1 MINWHESMEQ
11 TYEFYKVDPNT
22 WRDSERITAITD
34 CTITRDSTNS
44 TLGSVSIGMT
54 EDIGECYI
62 RVYLSV
68 NQNEEKRKFPLG
80 TFLIQTPYVSFDGKS
95 TSISVD
101 GYTPLIELKN
111 SKPPIG
117 YSILKGQPIMSAVSL
132 ISREQLRAP
141 VVMTDSSH
149 TLEADF
155 VASLD
160 EDWLTFNTD
169 LMSSAKYSYML
180 DEMGNVLFQP
190 DQTTSSLQPVY
201 TYTDD
206 NSSIL
211 YPSFKDERDLYGIPN
226 VVEVVYSSSLGYRFS
241 RIVNDDENSIVSTKS
256 RGREIVHRVTN
267 PNFSGIPTQ
276 DMLDEYATQLLKS
289 LSSLSH
295 KITYSHAFNTTRIG
309 DCVVL
314 NYTRAGIRNVKARIT
329 SQSIKCVTGCS
340 IEETAVYSEKLWR

>member
-22 WRDSERITAITD
+22 WRDSERITSITG
-34 CTITRDSTNS
+34 CTITRDATNS
-44 TLGSVSIGMT
+44 TLGSVSVDMT

-62 RVYLSV
+62 RVYLAV
-68 NQNEEKRKFPLG
+68 IQNEESRKFPLG
-80 TFLIQTPYVSFDGKS
+80 TFLIQTPHVSFNGKYV
-95 TSISVD
+95 SISVD

-117 YSILKGQPIMSAVSL
+117 YSILKGQPIMNTVSL
-132 ISREQLRAP
+132 ISREHLRAP

-149 TLEADF
+149 MLESDF

-180 DEMGNVLFQP
+180 DEMGTVLFQP
-190 DQTTSSLQPVY
+190 DQNTASLQPVE

-226 VVEVVYSSSLGYRFS
+226 VVEVIYSSTLGYRFS

-256 RGREIVHRVTN
+256 RGREIVHRVTDAK
-267 PNFSGIPTQ
+267 FTGIPTQ
-276 DMLDEYATQLLKS
+276 KMLDEYATQLLKN

-314 NYTRAGIRNVKARIT
+314 NYARAGVHNVKARII
-329 SQSIKCVTGCS
+329 SQSIRCVTGCS
-340 IEETAVYSEKLWR
+340 IEETAIYTERLWR

>member
-22 WRDSERITAITD
+22 WRDYERITTITD
-34 CTITRDSTNS
+34 CTITRDASNS
-44 TLGSVSIGMT
+44 TLGSVSVSMT

-62 RVYLSV
+62 RVYLAV
-68 NQNEEKRKFPLG
+68 TQNEESRKFPLG
-80 TFLIQTPYVSFDGKS
+80 TFLIQTPHISFDGKC

-117 YSILKGQPIMSAVSL
+117 YSILKGQPIMSTVSL

-149 TLEADF
+149 ILESDF

-160 EDWLTFNTD
+160 EDWLTFNSD

-180 DEMGNVLFQP
+180 DEMGRVLFEP
-190 DQTTSSLQPVY
+190 SQTTSSLQPVY

-226 VVEVVYSSSLGYRFS
+226 VVEVIYSSSLGYRYS

-267 PNFSGIPTQ
+267 ASFPGIPTQ
-276 DMLDEYATQLLKS
+276 GMLDEYATQLLKT

-314 NYTRAGIRNVKARIT
+314 NYTRAGIHNVKARIT

-340 IEETAVYSEKLWR
+340 IEETAVYTEKLWR

>member
-11 TYEFYKVDPNT
+11 TYEFYKVDPNS
-22 WRDSERITAITD
+22 WRDSERVTTITS
-34 CTITRDSTNS
+34 CTITRDASNS
-44 TLGSVSIGMT
+44 TLGSVSISMT

-62 RVYLSV
+62 RVYLV
-68 NQNEEKRKFPLG
+68 ANQNGERRKFALG
-80 TFLIQTPYVSFDGKS
+80 TFLIQTPHVNFDGKCV
-95 TSISVD
+95 SISVD

-117 YSILKGQPIMSAVSL
+117 YSLLKGQPIMNAVSL
-132 ISREQLRAP
+132 IAREHLRAP

-149 TLEADF
+149 VLEADF
-155 VASLD
+155 VSSLD
-160 EDWLTFNTD
+160 EDWLTFTTD
-169 LMSSAKYSYML
+169 LMTSAKFSYML
-180 DEMGNVLFQP
+180 DEMGNVMFQP
-190 DQTTSSLQPVY
+190 DQNTSSLQPVY

-256 RGREIVHRVTN
+256 RGRDIVHRETN
-267 PNFSGIPTQ
+267 PKFAGVPTQ
-276 DMLDEYATQLLKS
+276 DMLDAYATQLLKS

-314 NYTRAGIRNVKARIT
+314 NYTRAGIHNVKARII
-329 SQSIKCVTGCS
+329 SQSIKCTTGCS
-340 IEETAVYSEKLWR
+340 IQETAVYTTKLWR